1 MKSEQH
7 QDKGNT
13 GRVAL
18 LVMIALSI
26 CQLVFLLRRKSNP
39 SSVVI
44 RPVSSNSQVQ
54 FPKKQPRLS
63 IIERSSVFGN
73 LAAVVAASAAIIAL
87 YINIQEVQQMKAEV
101 VELRQYNRLS
111 AIPRLVFERILVPTS
126 RYPTRGLYLTNYGP
140 GLAILETYK
149 VYVDGEEVIERWKSA
164 TQMLRLDDLPGFRF
178 STPVSSLPPGQEF
191 NMMWVEFASQNF
203 TVQHRDK
210 FAEAL
215 SRLRIEIKYSSIYG
229 EEFTKIL
236 EEYD

>member
-26 CQLVFLLRRKSNP
+26 CQLVFLLRRISNP

-44 RPVSSNSQVQ
+44 RPVSSNSQVY
-54 FPKKQPRLS
+54 FPKKQPKLS

-73 LAAVVAASAAIIAL
+73 LAAVVVALVAIIAL
-87 YINIQEVQQMKAEV
+87 YEV
-101 VELRQYNRLS
+101 VELWQYNRLS
-111 AIPRLVFERILVPTS
+111 AIPRLGFERILVPAS
-126 RYPTRGLYLTNYGP
+126 RYPTPGLYLTNYGP

-149 VYVDGEEVIERWKSA
+149 VYVDGEEVIERWKYA
-164 TQMLRLDDLPGFRF
+164 IQMLRLDDLPGFRYA
-178 STPVSSLPPGQEF
+178 TPILSLPPGQEF

-203 TVQHRDK
+203 TDEHKDK
-210 FAEAL
+210 FTEAL

-229 EEFTKIL
+229 EEFTEIL